1 MDKIPWD
8 VLGPVGTLI
17 IVILIVVFVFVIKM
31 KNGKKPDLPTSGN
44 PETLSKKSLCFEH
57 EGRIKGCE
65 TNIENIST
73 QFKESR
79 EDNRK
84 DHKDLFEKI
93 DEMGKDIIRHLER

>member
-1 MDKIPWD
+1 MDKIPWGT
-8 VLGPVGTLI
+8 LGPVISGVV
-17 IVILIVVFVFVIKM
+17 VILIVVFVFIIKM
-31 KNGKKPDLPTSGN
+31 KNGKKPDLPASGN
-44 PETLSKKSLCFEH
+44 PETLSKKSLCFDH

-65 TNIENIST
+65 VNIGNIST

-93 DEMGKDIIRHLER
+93 DEMGKDIIRHLEK